1 MAFRDLRAFVDH
13 IEQMGQLRRI
23 GVEVDPHLEI
33 TEIADR
39 VMKADGPA
47 LLFENVKGSD
57 VPLAINLLGTKQRMA
72 WALGVD
78 DWSELE
84 TRIERLLDLAMSPP
98 PASIWGKLQT
108 LGELLRVG
116 RIGPRTVRG
125 GPVQDIVET
134 DAPSLDGLPI
144 PTCWPEDGGPYI
156 TMPLVFT
163 HDPGSGKRN
172 MGMYRLQVFDAQT
185 LGMHW
190 QLHKGGAEHWRRSGE
205 EHARLEVAIAIGA
218 DPVVLYAA
226 TAPLPPDI
234 DELVFAGFLRGASVE
249 MVRAQTVD
257 ILVPARAEIVLEGY
271 VDPQESRME
280 GPFGDHTG
288 YYSLAEPYP
297 VFHLTAVTRRQDPI
311 FVSTIVGRPPMEDGW
326 IGKATERLFLPL
338 VRMVI
343 PEIVDMNLPVHGVF
357 HNFAIVSIR
366 KRYPGQARK
375 VMHAIWGVG
384 QLMFT
389 KYVIV
394 VDADVDVQ
402 DLSEVLWRVG
412 ANTDPSRDTEHARG
426 VMDALE
432 FATTHANVGG
442 KLGIDATRKLPE
454 EGFPREWPPDIA
466 MDEHIVTRVNERW
479 TSYGIE

>member
-1 MAFRDLRAFVDH
+1 M
-13 IEQMGQLRRI
+13 
-23 GVEVDPHLEI
+23 
-33 TEIADR
+33 
-39 VMKADGPA
+39 
-47 LLFENVKGSD
+47 
-57 VPLAINLLGTKQRMA
+57 
-72 WALGVD
+72 
-78 DWSELE
+78 
-84 TRIERLLDLAMSPP
+84 
-98 PASIWGKLQT
+98 
-108 LGELLRVG
+108 
-116 RIGPRTVRG
+116 
-125 GPVQDIVET
+125 
-134 DAPSLDGLPI
+134 
-144 PTCWPEDGGPYI
+144 
-156 TMPLVFT
+156 
-163 HDPGSGKRN
+163 
-172 MGMYRLQVFDAQT
+172 
-185 LGMHW
+185 
-190 QLHKGGAEHWRRSGE
+190 
-205 EHARLEVAIAIGA
+205 
-218 DPVVLYAA
+218 
-226 TAPLPPDI
+226 PPDI